1 MKRIVAWLK
10 YSFLLVKRNAFLTIL
25 VILQLALTVFGVA
38 TLCRFSFMQ
47 GGQVKYA
54 EQLADNGSVY
64 SIIDREYID
73 QLKDVELEMNL
84 LDAGAN
90 ISGQS
95 VIATTYTSRINDFIE
110 LPLYKGKWF
119 DSSSDGLI
127 QIVAS
132 QSCGLSLNEKVT
144 IKFLNK
150 SVSGIIVGILPKKAT
165 VFRIG
170 GGSTSADNI
179 GTDNLFRGLDE
190 KEKII
195 FFSREQMIANGLEAS
210 FGDSNAYYIRFKD
223 GISEE
228 NLQYNHEILRNN
240 GSSTVTIDKI
250 ISNTERDSNMLLMM
264 FVPIVV
270 LLVAMILLST
280 LMVVLLISYS
290 SKKLLSTIYLYGA
303 YESDVYGMMFL
314 LGLIMTVV
322 ADVIYFIADKLLMGE
337 FIINFGSDYRHLIA
351 VFLINIVQVGLI
363 TLLSKKAIKKK
374 NMLSSLREEL

>member
-10 YSFLLVKRNAFLTIL
+10 YSFLLVKRNVFLTVL

-54 EQLADNGSVY
+54 EKLAANGSVY

-84 LDAGAN
+84 IETGAN
-90 ISGQS
+90 ISGQI
-95 VIATTYTSRINDFIE
+95 VKATAYTSRINDFIE

-119 DSSSDGLI
+119 DASTDGAI
-127 QIVAS
+127 EIVVS
-132 QSCGLSLNEKVT
+132 QSCNLKLGEQVSMQ
-144 IKFLNK
+144 FLNK
-150 SVSGIIVGILPKKAT
+150 TVSGVVVGILPKEAT

-170 GGSTSADNI
+170 GGSTSADNMD
-179 GTDNLFRGLDE
+179 TSNLFRGLEE

-195 FFSREQMIANGLEAS
+195 YFSLEQMIANGLEAS
-210 FGDSNAYYIRFKD
+210 FGSNAYYIRFKD

-228 NLQYNHEILRNN
+228 NLQYNYEILRNN

-250 ISNTERDSNMLLMM
+250 ISNTEQGSNMLLMM

-337 FIINFGSDYRHLIA
+337 FIINFGSDYKYLIA

>member
-10 YSFLLVKRNAFLTIL
+10 YSFLLVKRNAFLTVL

-38 TLCRFSFMQ
+38 TLCRFSFTQ
-47 GGQVKYA
+47 GSQVKYA
-54 EQLADNGSVY
+54 DKLAANGSVY
-64 SIIDREYID
+64 SIISKEKVDS
-73 QLKDVELEMNL
+73 LKDVEVAVNKSEGGV
-84 LDAGAN
+84 A
-90 ISGQS
+90 IKGQGIMAS
-95 VIATTYTSRINDFIE
+95 MYPARIHEFLA
-110 LPLYKGKWF
+110 LPLYKGRWF
-119 DSSSDGLI
+119 DASTDGAI
-127 QIVAS
+127 EIVVS
-132 QSCGLSLNEKVT
+132 QSCNLKLGEQVSMQ
-144 IKFLNK
+144 FLNK
-150 SVSGIIVGILPKKAT
+150 TVSGVVVGILPKKAT
-165 VFRIG
+165 VLELG
-170 GGSTSADNI
+170 GGSTTVEGFN
-179 GTDNLFRGLDE
+179 TDNLFRSLEEDE
-190 KEKII
+190 KVLC
-195 FFSREQMIANGLEAS
+195 FSREQMIAKGLQPC
-210 FGDSNAYYIRFKD
+210 FVDSNAYYIRFKD

-228 NLQYNHEILRNN
+228 NLQYNYEILRNN
-240 GSSTVTIDKI
+240 GSTVTIDKI
-250 ISNTERDSNMLLMM
+250 ISNTEKESNMLLMM

-322 ADVIYFIADKLLMGE
+322 ADAIYFIADKLLMGE
-337 FIINFGSDYRHLIA
+337 FIINFGSDYKYLIA

>member
-64 SIIDREYID
+64 SLIGEDNLSL
-73 QLKDVELEMNL
+73 LKDVDVAVNL
-84 LDAGAN
+84 SDAGVA
-90 ISGQS
+90 IKGQGI
-95 VIATTYTSRINDFIE
+95 IASMYPARIHDFLD
-110 LPLYKGKWF
+110 LPLYKGRWF
-119 DSSSDGLI
+119 DASTEGAI
-127 QIVAS
+127 EIVVS
-132 QSCGLSLNEKVT
+132 QSCNLDLGEQVSMQ
-144 IKFLNK
+144 FLNK
-150 SVSGIIVGILPKKAT
+150 TVSGVVVGILPKKAT
-165 VFRIG
+165 VLELG
-170 GGSTSADNI
+170 GGSASPDWFFI
-179 GTDNLFRGLDE
+179 DNLFRSLEEDE
-190 KEKII
+190 KVLY
-195 FFSREQMIANGLEAS
+195 FSREQMIAKGLQPS
-210 FGDSNAYYIRFKD
+210 FIDSGAYYIRFKD

-228 NLQYNHEILRNN
+228 NLQYNYEILRNN
-240 GSSTVTIDKI
+240 GYTATIDKI
-250 ISNTERDSNMLLMM
+250 ISNTEKESNMLLMM

-314 LGLIMTVV
+314 LGLIMTVI
-322 ADVIYFIADKLLMGE
+322 ADVIYFIADKFLMGD
-337 FIINFGSDYRHLIA
+337 FIINYGSDYRHLIA

>member
-1 MKRIVAWLK
+1 MKRIFTWLR
-10 YSFLLVKRNAFLTIL
+10 YSFLLVRKNVFLTIL

-38 TLCRFSFMQ
+38 TLCRFSFTQ
-47 GGQVKYA
+47 GSQVKYA
-54 EQLADNGSVY
+54 EQLAANGSVY
-64 SIIDREYID
+64 SIISKEKMDS
-73 QLKDVELEMNL
+73 LKDVEVAVNQSEGGVAIKGQGIIASMYPARIHEF
-84 LDAGAN
+84 LD
-90 ISGQS
+90 
-95 VIATTYTSRINDFIE
+95 
-110 LPLYKGKWF
+110 LPLYKGRWF
-119 DSSSDGLI
+119 DASTDGAI
-127 QIVAS
+127 EIVVS
-132 QSCGLSLNEKVT
+132 QSCNLKLGEQVSMQ
-144 IKFLNK
+144 FLNK
-150 SVSGIIVGILPKKAT
+150 TVSGVVAGILPKKAT
-165 VFRIG
+165 VLELG
-170 GGSTSADNI
+170 GGSASPDWFFI
-179 GTDNLFRGLDE
+179 DNLFRSLEEDE
-190 KEKII
+190 KVLY
-195 FFSREQMIANGLEAS
+195 FSREQMIAKGLQPC
-210 FGDSNAYYIRFKD
+210 FVDSGAYYIRFKD

-228 NLQYNHEILRNN
+228 NLQYNYEILRNN
-240 GSSTVTIDKI
+240 GYTATIDKI
-250 ISNTERDSNMLLMM
+250 ISNTEKDSNMLLMM

-314 LGLIMTVV
+314 LGLIMTVI

>member
-10 YSFLLVKRNAFLTIL
+10 YSFLLVKRNVFLTVL

-54 EQLADNGSVY
+54 EQLAANGSVY
-64 SIIDREYID
+64 SIISKEKVDS
-73 QLKDVELEMNL
+73 LKDVEVAVNKSEGGVAIKGQGIIASMYPARIHEF
-84 LDAGAN
+84 LD
-90 ISGQS
+90 
-95 VIATTYTSRINDFIE
+95 
-110 LPLYKGKWF
+110 LPLYKGRWF
-119 DSSSDGLI
+119 DASTDGAI
-127 QIVAS
+127 EIVVS
-132 QSCGLSLNEKVT
+132 QSCNLKLGEQVSMQ
-144 IKFLNK
+144 FLNK
-150 SVSGIIVGILPKKAT
+150 TVSGVVAGILPKKAT
-165 VFRIG
+165 VLELR
-170 GGSTSADNI
+170 GGSASSDWFFI
-179 GTDNLFRGLDE
+179 DNLFRSLEEDE
-190 KEKII
+190 KVLY
-195 FFSREQMIANGLEAS
+195 FSREQMIAKGLQPC
-210 FGDSNAYYIRFKD
+210 FVDSGAYYIRFKD

-228 NLQYNHEILRNN
+228 NLQYNYEILRNN
-240 GSSTVTIDKI
+240 GYTATIDKI
-250 ISNTERDSNMLLMM
+250 ISNTEKESNMLLMM

-314 LGLIMTVV
+314 LGLIMTVI
-322 ADVIYFIADKLLMGE
+322 ADVIYFIADKFLMGD
-337 FIINFGSDYRHLIA
+337 FIINYGSDYRHLIA